1 MDFLS
6 KLIEYRS
13 LMNEVKISGDEHL
26 KIILQDPL
34 VYLRKSEEVRN
45 KILSDS
51 FLPNDYREQ
60 LLKEANGY
68 REKVE
73 QAVKK
78 SSETNFSSLLTYLIV
93 AGIGYYLGY
102 AKKSDEIDEKQQFMS
117 DFSTALREELKK
129 YL

>member
-1 MDFLS
+1 
-6 KLIEYRS
+6 
-13 LMNEVKISGDEHL
+13 MNEVKISGDEHL